1 VGDVSFQKIMEIYK
15 ISFVVR
21 RLESNL
27 KDPNFNRFKIRLSI
41 AYELKKLGW

>member
-1 VGDVSFQKIMEIYK
+1 MEIYK
-15 ISFVVR
+15 SSFVVR

-27 KDPNFNRFKIRLSI
+27 KDPHFNRSKICLSI